1 MGSVGGRGGGDV
13 TAAIV
18 SRETSAKVERVPWN
32 RFKAWLR
39 RNVHAGEHAVMVGS
53 TGSGKSYL
61 AREVVPLFGR
71 NIVILDGKGGDDPS
85 LRIPGFSTITR
96 WPPPD
101 ERWGVVRGLVTGE
114 KQGPIRVL
122 LTRPINSADDFPM
135 MRGLFESAL
144 RDLFPRKG
152 SKVFALY
159 VDEMQIIADPREGMG
174 LGRYIGPLLRTKRYD
189 GMSVITATQYPT
201 WIPKSSYRESTH
213 RWLFPIRDEESQEGL
228 GRIAGNRKL
237 LVPLL
242 DSLKRY
248 EFLYYNAPLGRYM
261 VSKVEVKKK

>member
-1 MGSVGGRGGGDV
+1 MATV
-13 TAAIV
+13 A
-18 SRETSAKVERVPWN
+18 VERKIERAPWPAF
-32 RFKAWLR
+32 RSWLR
-39 RNVHAGEHAVMVGS
+39 RNVKAGEHAVIVGS

-61 AREVVPLFGR
+61 AREVVPMFGR

-85 LRIPGFSTITR
+85 LKIPGFTHVYK

-101 ERWGVVRGLVTGE
+101 ERWGAVRGMVTGE

-122 LTRPINSADDFPM
+122 LTRPIKTADDFAH
-135 MRGLFESAL
+135 MRILFEQAL

-152 SKVFALY
+152 KKVFALY

-174 LGRYIGPLLRTKRYD
+174 LGRYIGPLLRTKRYH
-189 GMSVITATQYPT
+189 GMSVVTATQYPT

-237 LVPLL
+237 IIPIL

-248 EFLYYNAPLGRYM
+248 EFLYYHAPTGRYV
-261 VSKVEVKKK
+261 VSKVGS